1 MPISHLLVA
10 AVAEDVTGLDPLD
23 RGTVEDRP
31 ADVAMTTTT
40 DGVHRQV
47 AMMVVGMNTDA
58 VRLPATIAVVHL
70 SLTTGVGAVRLEV
83 HAMTTVALHAAEA
96 TVTRAAM
103 EDHHPDVVD
112 TVVIPVTP
120 DVSRAASRVAI
131 MVAREARL
139 EVSVAAAATMEA
151 TNVVGA
157 TRHGRKQATID
168 QQLTRALHNTC
179 TETQMLLTFFLRV
192 CVPHHDDNGRT
203 LTVLVSFISEFVPLT
218 RISKA

>member
-1 MPISHLLVA
+1 MPISHPLVA
-10 AVAEDVTGLDPLD
+10 AVAEAVTGLDLLD

-31 ADVAMTTTT
+31 ADVAMTTMT
-40 DGVHRQV
+40 DGAHRQV
-47 AMMVVGMNTDA
+47 GMMVVGMSTDA
-58 VRLPATIAVVHL
+58 ARLPPTTAVVRL
-70 SLTTGVGAVRLEV
+70 SLTTGVEVVRPEV
-83 HAMTTVALHAAEA
+83 RVMTTVALHAAEA

-151 TNVVGA
+151 TNVVGV
-157 TRHGRKQATID
+157 TRHGREQTTID

-179 TETQMLLTFFLRV
+179 TENQMLLTFFLRV
-192 CVPHHDDNGRT
+192 CVSSR
-203 LTVLVSFISEFVPLT
+203 
-218 RISKA
+218 

>member
-1 MPISHLLVA
+1 MPISHPLVA
-10 AVAEDVTGLDPLD
+10 AVAEAVTGLDLLD

-31 ADVAMTTTT
+31 ADVAMTTMT
-40 DGVHRQV
+40 DGAHRQV
-47 AMMVVGMNTDA
+47 GMMVVGMSTDA
-58 VRLPATIAVVHL
+58 ARLPPTIAVVRL
-70 SLTTGVGAVRLEV
+70 SLTTGVEVVRPEV
-83 HAMTTVALHAAEA
+83 RVMTTVALHAAEA

-151 TNVVGA
+151 TNAVGV
-157 TRHGRKQATID
+157 TRHGREQTTID

-179 TETQMLLTFFLRV
+179 TENQMLLTFFLRV
-192 CVPHHDDNGRT
+192 CVSSR
-203 LTVLVSFISEFVPLT
+203 
-218 RISKA
+218 